1 MYPRHHVYFTEEEHT
16 VEKTTYFSPK
26 INFVSL
32 LLHSCVQNV
41 KKQFDR
47 TIPIGF
53 FPDSTFSKM
62 L

>member
-16 VEKTTYFSPK
+16 VEKTMYFSQK

-32 LLHSCVQNV
+32 LLRSCVQNV
-41 KKQFDR
+41 KKQFNR
-47 TIPIGF
+47 TFPTGF
-53 FPDSTFSKM
+53 FPDSTFSNM